1 MQTLV
6 YIVVCLVLGLF
17 FATKAYKFFFTPK
30 EDLYSDYRNEYDY
43 GAELFKKILYT
54 KRVVY
59 TALSAVLLSLAV
71 YEIFFK

>member
-30 EDLYSDYRNEYDY
+30 GDLYSDYRNEYDY
-43 GAELFKKILYT
+43 GAELFKKMLYA
-54 KRVVY
+54 KRIAYASLAV
-59 TALSAVLLSLAV
+59 VLLSLAV